1 MKFGRI
7 NINIYSKWKAVLT
20 ILGISICV
28 NLGLLKLEKQTNK
41 QTICFMKAK
50 QEFSYLSRT
59 ITSRVEVNILS
70 FLAEQAKSFLGRI
83 TFIIIFEL
91 ELSHVVEQLGQMAAD
106 LSSR

>member
-1 MKFGRI
+1 MESGPHDSWYFHLRQLRSPQVGK
-7 NINIYSKWKAVLT
+7 
-20 ILGISICV
+20 
-28 NLGLLKLEKQTNK
+28 TNK
-41 QTICFMKAK
+41 KTMCFMKAK